1 MLNVFL
7 PNVVSKA
14 MINDLKKKTHN
25 FKYFGYVIIKYHSLF
40 YHENTAEVALRH
52 NRVRNGRSQASQPDF
67 I

>member
-14 MINDLKKKTHN
+14 MINDFKKKNHN

-40 YHENTAEVALRH
+40 L
-52 NRVRNGRSQASQPDF
+52 P
-67 I
+67 